1 MSIPLRSRRGQI
13 GTSPQA
19 VALREQI
26 EAQVPA
32 SRASA
37 GRRAARA
44 GRVQWI
50 DIAAGAARGEVLDDL
65 TGHGVV
71 ARLDVR
77 PLPRGDHDALLRIA
91 HDHPELPARLVA
103 GELPTDVARELEAE
117 EIALVPRGA
126 ADLTHD
132 CSCHDWPG
140 PCTHVAALAYVLVE
154 AVDEDPTALLTL
166 RGVTLEELAAPIGP
180 RAGAA
185 TERAETPPAHAD
197 ATAAGAGAG
206 TVSTPAD
213 ARDADPDAPP
223 PSAGIEPAQDSTPR
237 FDPTRADARLLVDVL
252 GEDVARALAR
262 FYGADEP

>member
-19 VALREQI
+19 VALRAQI
-26 EAQVPA
+26 EAQVPT

-37 GRRAARA
+37 GKRAARA

-50 DIAAGAARGEVLDDL
+50 DIAPGAARGEVLDDL

-77 PLPRGDHDALLRIA
+77 PLPTGDREALLRIA
-91 HDHPELPARLVA
+91 HGHPELPARLVA
-103 GELPTDVARELEAE
+103 GELPADVARELEAE

-166 RGVTLEELAAPIGP
+166 RGITLEELAAPIGP
-180 RAGAA
+180 QRGAVTEGAETAPTDADATGAGAA
-185 TERAETPPAHAD
+185 SA
-197 ATAAGAGAG
+197 
-206 TVSTPAD
+206 STPAD
-213 ARDADPDAPP
+213 ARDAGPAAPP
-223 PSAGIEPAQDSTPR
+223 PGAAIDPAQDATPR
-237 FDPTRADARLLVDVL
+237 FDPARADAHLLIEVL

-262 FYGADEP
+262 FYGTDEP

>member
-37 GRRAARA
+37 GKRAARA

-50 DIAAGAARGEVLDDL
+50 DVAPGAARGEVLDDL

-77 PLPRGDHDALLRIA
+77 PLPAGDREALLRIA
-91 HDHPELPARLVA
+91 RAHPELPARLVA
-103 GELPTDVARELEAE
+103 GELPADVVGELEAE

-154 AVDEDPTALLTL
+154 AADEDPTALLTL
-166 RGVTLEELAAPIGP
+166 RGITLEELAAPITP

-185 TERAETPPAHAD
+185 GRSAPPAPDLAEA
-197 ATAAGAGAG
+197 ATTGPD
-206 TVSTPAD
+206 PAD
-213 ARDADPDAPP
+213 ARDLGPDAPP
-223 PSAGIEPAQDSTPR
+223 PAPAMDAAQDPAPR
-237 FDPTRADARLLVDVL
+237 FDPTRADARLLIDVL
-252 GEDVARALAR
+252 GEDGARALAR
-262 FYGADEP
+262 FYGADAP